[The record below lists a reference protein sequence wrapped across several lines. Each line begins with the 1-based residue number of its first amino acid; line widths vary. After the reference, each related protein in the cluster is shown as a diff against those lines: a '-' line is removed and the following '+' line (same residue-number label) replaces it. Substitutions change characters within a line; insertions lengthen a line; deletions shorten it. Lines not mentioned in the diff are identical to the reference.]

1 MAETGRRGAGKVL
14 KERISRPTP
23 IENKKRTLYHV
34 IMSTHLLKRH
44 TNRRAGPALTLHPE
58 VSLQLARVHEAC
70 GPARRSFALWLAG
83 QMQGPVLWIAPSWEA
98 ACPNPDG
105 MLDFADPARFLY
117 VHPRRT
123 EDLLWCVEEAL
134 RAGAVPLVIA
144 DLPAAPALT
153 PVRRMHLAAERGG
166 TPGKAPLGLLLTP
179 GDGGAQGIESRWHM
193 APAHAGTRRRWRL
206 ERRRARA
213 LPPMTWAATQTRP
226 GAQLELE
233 LERKT
238 GTATFTAP

>member
-1 MAETGRRGAGKVL
+1 
-14 KERISRPTP
+14 
-23 IENKKRTLYHV
+23 
-34 IMSTHLLKRH
+34 MSTQLLKRH
-44 TNRRAGPALTLHPE
+44 TNRRTGPALPLHPE

-83 QMQGPVLWIAPSWEA
+83 QMQGPVLWIAPAWEA
-98 ACPNPDG
+98 DRLNPDG
-105 MLDFADPARFLY
+105 MLDFADPARFLF

-123 EDLLWCVEEAL
+123 EDLLWSMEEAL

-153 PVRRMHLAAERGG
+153 PVRRMHLAAETGG
-166 TPGKAPLGLLLTP
+166 TLGKAPLGLLLTP

-193 APAHAGTRRRWRL
+193 TPAHRGTQRRWHL

-213 LPPMTWAATQTRP
+213 LPPMTWIATQAHP
-226 GAQLELE
+226 GARLDLKRETE
-233 LERKT
+233 
-238 GTATFTAP
+238 TAALTAP